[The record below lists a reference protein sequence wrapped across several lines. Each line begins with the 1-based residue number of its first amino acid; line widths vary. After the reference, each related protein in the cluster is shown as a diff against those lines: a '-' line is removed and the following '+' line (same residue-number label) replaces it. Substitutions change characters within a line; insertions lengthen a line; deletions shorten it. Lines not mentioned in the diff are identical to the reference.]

1 MSTLTQIE
9 SNRRNAQHSTGPATP
24 EGRNAVRLNAL
35 KYGIHAKSLLIPGED
50 PAEFNTLVADLQN
63 TWDPQDSVE
72 RQFVDM
78 LTTSSWRLNRLLN
91 AEAQLWA
98 GAKDLESISRTLD
111 RVGRMIDRLERSI
124 RQTTRDLVR
133 LIAQRVKAE
142 KAAQAAHPEVT
153 ERSQFPTAAQREQA
167 NWRKQI
173 E

>member
-1 MSTLTQIE
+1 MAKIIQID
-9 SNRRNAQHSTGPATP
+9 SHPKFAQHSTGPVTP
-24 EGRNAVRLNAL
+24 ERRNP
-35 KYGIHAKSLLIPGED
+35 LLIPGED
-50 PAEFNTLVADLQN
+50 PAEFNTLVADLKN

-72 RQFVDM
+72 RQYVDM
-78 LTTSSWRLNRLLN
+78 LSTSSWRLNRLLN

-111 RVGRMIDRLERSI
+111 TVGRMIDRLERSI
-124 RQTTRDLVR
+124 RLTTRDLVR

-142 KAAQAAHPEVT
+142 NAAKPAPPEVT
-153 ERSQFPTAAQREQA
+153 ERSQFPTAAEREQA